1 MELIKTESENGIGQA
16 IQIEKDGLKVWFDV
30 YKQNDEI
37 TGDWNKYIFD
47 LKNSED
53 LEIKQF
59 QENSENYSEILDLAI
74 AEYEK
79 FEEFTPNGSYTVSNS
94 GGYLIELSPCG
105 DMARIKDSYGN
116 DNPFI
121 SEWLPIEYVESEDGE
136 LDEDGQIE
144 YEPVIDPEGYDIPLN
159 QVMRI

>member
-1 MELIKTESENGIGQA
+1 MELIKTESENGIVQA

-53 LEIKQF
+53 LEIRKF

-79 FEEFTPNGSYTVSNS
+79 FEEFTPHGSYTISNS

-105 DMARIKDSYGN
+105 DSARVKESWGGN
-116 DNPFI
+116 NPQI
-121 SEWLPIEYVESEDGE
+121 SDWLEIEYIQDEEDE
-136 LDEDGQIE
+136 LI
-144 YEPVIDPEGYDIPLN
+144 PTIDPNGYDIPLN
-159 QVMRI
+159 MVMRLS